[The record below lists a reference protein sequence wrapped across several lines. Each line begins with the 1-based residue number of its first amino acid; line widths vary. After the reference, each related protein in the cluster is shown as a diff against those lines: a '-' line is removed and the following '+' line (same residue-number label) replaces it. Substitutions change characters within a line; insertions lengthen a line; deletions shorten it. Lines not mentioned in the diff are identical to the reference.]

1 MGLSK
6 EHLNTYEFYL
16 SCKDVPTGW
25 EVVSLDDVSFVVTDG
40 THKTP
45 EYKDKGIRFISIK
58 NIRPYL
64 PINWN
69 SYEKYI
75 SHQEHNTL
83 IKRCHPKRDDILFP
97 RVGTLGFAKRI
108 DFDEEVSIFVGLG
121 LIQPVKNCILPKF
134 LEYYMNTPYVNRLS
148 TKRAK
153 GTGRKTL
160 PLEESRRFPVPVAPL
175 VEQRRIVSKID
186 ELFSELTKGV
196 EYLKTA
202 REQLKVYRQ
211 AVLKHAFKGKLT
223 EQWREENKHKLEP
236 PEQLLARI
244 KKERNKRHQQQ
255 FEEWNIAVRIWEM
268 EGKKGK
274 KPKKPGTPKQFKVI
288 TSDETES
295 LPKISSTWRFVRLS
309 EIAEIG
315 LGMSVNLS
323 RKISDPVKVAYLRV
337 ANVQRGFLN
346 LSEVKHMTIEKSQL
360 DRLALKQWDI
370 LFNEGGDRD
379 KLGRGWIWQ
388 SKITPCITQNHV
400 FRASPYLPSKE
411 QSTLISHWGNTFG
424 QRYFEEMGKQTT
436 NLASINKTVLSD
448 FPVPLMSF
456 EEQEELCKQL
466 DRMMT
471 FVGVQLDEISV
482 GLEKARTLRQ
492 AILLAAF
499 SGGLTQQD
507 PNDEPASILLER
519 IRTEKAMQK
528 GTNKENNRGETAAAI
543 P

>member
-16 SCKDVPTGW
+16 SGKDVPTGW

-121 LIQPVKNCILPKF
+121 LIQPVKNYILPKF

-186 ELFSELTKGV
+186 ELFSELNKGV

-211 AVLKHAFKGKLT
+211 AVLKHAFEGKLT

-236 PEQLLARI
+236 PEQLLALI

-255 FEEWNIAVRIWEM
+255 LEEWNIAVKVWEL
-268 EGKKGK
+268 KGK
-274 KPKKPGTPKQFKVI
+274 RDKKPNKPKFPTTHSDFKQDEFTRLPELPIGYTYTHLSNLGDLSRGKSKHRPRKDPVLFNGNYPFIQTGEVKASNRIIRKYSKTYNDVGLAQSKLWPKGTLCI
-288 TSDETES
+288 T
-295 LPKISSTWRFVRLS
+295 IAAN
-309 EIAEIG
+309 IAETAF
-315 LGMSVNLS
+315 LGFDACFPDSIVGFTANSELVIPEYVELFFKASRASIEAYAPATAQKNINLATLERLIIPYCSIEEQNIIVN
-323 RKISDPVKVAYLRV
+323 
-337 ANVQRGFLN
+337 
-346 LSEVKHMTIEKSQL
+346 QL
-360 DRLALKQWDI
+360 EDI
-370 LFNEGGDRD
+370 FMAID
-379 KLGRGWIWQ
+379 K
-388 SKITPCITQNHV
+388 TQNEIECSLQITELN
-400 FRASPYLPSKE
+400 R
-411 QSTLISHWGNTFG
+411 QS
-424 QRYFEEMGKQTT
+424 
-436 NLASINKTVLSD
+436 
-448 FPVPLMSF
+448 
-456 EEQEELCKQL
+456 
-466 DRMMT
+466 
-471 FVGVQLDEISV
+471 
-482 GLEKARTLRQ
+482 
-492 AILLAAF
+492 ILKRAF
-499 SGGLTQQD
+499 SGQLVEQD
-507 PNDEPASILLER
+507 PNEEPASILLER
-519 IRTEKAMQK
+519 IEAEKTEQEKTHRK
-528 GTNKENNRGETAAAI
+528 NNRKKIGEVTI
-543 P
+543 